1 MQEWRLLQ
9 PRLMRGNGGGIPV
22 EDTAGPMNPDAHRFK
37 KETMKTTLK
46 PLLMAGLVTLSALL
60 GGAAQAATAHTT
72 VEGALA
78 PGVYGRID
86 IGNAPPP
93 PLIYAQP
100 VIIQRPPAPVYVRQQ
115 PLYLHVPPGHAKK
128 WSQHCSRYNACN
140 RQVYFVKVRGDDRYE
155 QQRQGGN
162 SYRRYE
168 NGPDV
173 RHDNKHGHG
182 NGKGHGGG
190 HGNGHGNGHGK
201 GHDKG

>member
-1 MQEWRLLQ
+1 
-9 PRLMRGNGGGIPV
+9 
-22 EDTAGPMNPDAHRFK
+22 
-37 KETMKTTLK
+37 MKTTAK
-46 PLLMAGLVTLSALL
+46 PLLMAGLVALSALL
-60 GGAAQAATAHTT
+60 GGAAQAATAHAT

-128 WSQHCSRYNACN
+128 WSKHCSRYNACN
-140 RQVYFVKVRGDDRYE
+140 RPVYFVRVRGDDRYE
-155 QQRQGGN
+155 QQRHGGN
-162 SYRRYE
+162 DYRRYE
-168 NGPDV
+168 NDHGDY
-173 RHDNKHGHG
+173 RGGDHHGNKHD
-182 NGKGHGGG
+182 KK
-190 HGNGHGNGHGK
+190 HGNGHGNGNGHGK